1 MTGSSPEPP
10 KEEQS
15 SLRMDPNLVGALSYA
30 FGCISGI
37 LIYLLETESDRV
49 KFHALQS
56 ILVFALL
63 TILSCLSVVLAIFTD
78 FVPFRITSS
87 LIWILQFVLWLVL
100 IVRTYQGYTIKIPGI
115 GDFAQRQVGWP
126 QDQDESVG

>member
-1 MTGSSPEPP
+1 MSGSLPELPG
-10 KEEQS
+10 EEQS
-15 SLRMDPNLVGALSYA
+15 SLQMDPHLVGALSYA

-37 LIYLLETESDRV
+37 LIYLLETQSNRV

-56 ILVFALL
+56 MLVFALL
-63 TILSCLSVVLAIFTD
+63 TILSFLSVVIAIFTN
-78 FVPFRITSS
+78 FAPFQITSS

-100 IVRTYQGYTIKIPGI
+100 IVRTYQGHTVKIPGI

-126 QDQDESVG
+126 PESE